1 MTRKIIIILFVLVS
15 LFGFSQSEKD
25 NYEIYSIVLKD
36 RLENQFEGSISKI
49 ILVNRIQNT
58 NDGLEML
65 EHYAADS
72 LEGFQVSMIQNYSS
86 PPELTTMLIENK
98 DLRKLLAH
106 LKSDFEVQSKIN
118 PKFLTIEN
126 IELETIS
133 NRIFQKLIRNSNKSI
148 NKNWDKIEKKYGT
161 RFILQV
167 SKIKYMD
174 KLATLFITYQCG
186 GLCGAGRL
194 LVLEKEHEKWNIL
207 GELVLF
213 DM

>member
-25 NYEIYSIVLKD
+25 NYEIYSTVIKD

>member
-1 MTRKIIIILFVLVS
+1 
-15 LFGFSQSEKD
+15 
-25 NYEIYSIVLKD
+25 
-36 RLENQFEGSISKI
+36 
-49 ILVNRIQNT
+49 
-58 NDGLEML
+58 
-65 EHYAADS
+65 
-72 LEGFQVSMIQNYSS
+72 
-86 PPELTTMLIENK
+86 
-98 DLRKLLAH
+98 
-106 LKSDFEVQSKIN
+106 LKSDFEVQYKIN